1 LLMKW
6 VGRKAID
13 EIVSSLANINKSLI
27 G

>member
-1 LLMKW
+1 MKG

-13 EIVSSLANINKSLI
+13 EIISALANLDKTLV

>member
-1 LLMKW
+1 MKW

-13 EIVSSLANINKSLI
+13 EINVALSNLDKTLA

>member
-1 LLMKW
+1 MKW

-13 EIVSSLANINKSLI
+13 EINAALANLDKTLA